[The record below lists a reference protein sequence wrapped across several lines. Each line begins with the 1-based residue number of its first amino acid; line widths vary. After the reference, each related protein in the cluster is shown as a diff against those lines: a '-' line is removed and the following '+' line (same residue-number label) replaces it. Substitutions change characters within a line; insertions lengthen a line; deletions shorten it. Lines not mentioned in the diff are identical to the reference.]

1 MDTWFPTFRRWLDTS
16 VPLPEIW
23 PRRATWAQHK
33 SLLRLLVAATEE
45 NLPLSPLIAAW
56 AKDESS
62 SQRRRLLRLAEL
74 LRTGMPL
81 PDAVEEVRGVLGDE
95 DILAIRFGAQS
106 GTLAAA
112 MRERLDEPGPMASNI
127 SPRLRQMMV
136 YFCAMLVMGTFIVA
150 FVQIKIV
157 PEFAK
162 IVQEFDMPAPQTLH
176 WSALFSKFI
185 ADYWYVFL
193 LALMAVYWLAFSSWP
208 GRRLRRAILTRVIRP
223 LRELHTADVLEKLGV
238 AIDAGRPISGALS
251 TLARYHFDPTLRHQ
265 LLYIRNE
272 VEQGVDVWRS
282 MAAIGLLSAP
292 EARVLE
298 TADRVGNRPWALRQI
313 AQVKKQRTMR
323 RLGQLSEL
331 ALPAVI
337 LLFGGYVLF
346 QALGV
351 FGFLAHVI
359 YTQL

>member
-16 VPLPEIW
+16 IPLPEIW

-45 NLPLSPLIAAW
+45 NLPLSPLVVAW
-56 AKDESS
+56 AEDESS
-62 SQRRRLLRLAEL
+62 SQRRRILRLASL
-74 LRTGMPL
+74 LRAGTPL
-81 PDAVEEVRGVLGDE
+81 ADAVEEVRGVLGDE

-112 MRERLDEPGPMASNI
+112 MRERLEESVPMTSNI
-127 SPRLRQMMV
+127 SPRLRQMMM
-136 YFCAMLVMGTFIVA
+136 YFGAMLVMGTFIVT

-157 PEFAK
+157 PEFEK
-162 IVQEFDMPAPQTLH
+162 IVQDFDLPVPETLR
-176 WSALFSKFI
+176 WSALFSRFI

-208 GRRLRRAILTRVIRP
+208 GRGLRRAILTRVIRP

-251 TLARYHFDPTLRHQ
+251 TLARYHFDPSLRHQ
-265 LLYIRNE
+265 LLYVRNE

-282 MAAIGLLSAP
+282 MATIGLLSAP

-313 AQVKKQRTMR
+313 AQLKKQRTMR
-323 RLGQLSEL
+323 RLGRLSEL

-337 LLFGGYVLF
+337 LLFGSYVLF

-351 FGFLAHVI
+351 FEFLTDVV
-359 YTQL
+359 YSQL